1 MDLQQL
7 GFMLFMDEQQK
18 KQEQKQ
24 REKQQKVNVVSE
36 YCLDREDT
44 ATGEETDKK

>member
-18 KQEQKQ
+18 KQEQQQ
-24 REKQQKVNVVSE
+24 RKKQQKVNVVSE
-36 YCLDREDT
+36 YSLEIDET